1 MTPSQQ
7 RARTQRI
14 RAMVRILKNLY
25 PTVGMALDYS
35 NDWELA
41 VAVILSAQT
50 TDKQVNTV
58 TNKLFKKYTSL
69 DQYANAPLAQFQKDI
84 SSIGLYKSKGKHI
97 KETAQRLR
105 LEYGGVFPDDIHEL
119 MKLPGIGRK
128 TATVLMAQIHNKP
141 VGITVDTHVRRF
153 AIRFDLSDYKD
164 PARIEKDLL
173 MLLPKKE
180 WVDFTFRLISY
191 GRDYC
196 PARKHDCQK
205 HPLTTL
211 YPKANKIWPKSK

>member
-1 MTPSQQ
+1 MTPYQKKQ
-7 RARTQRI
+7 RTKRVVAMARE
-14 RAMVRILKNLY
+14 LKKLY
-25 PTVGMALDYS
+25 PTVGMALHYS

-50 TDKQVNTV
+50 TDKQVNIV
-58 TNKLFKKYTSL
+58 TKKLFQKYTSL
-69 DQYANAPLAQFQKDI
+69 DDYADAPLSQFQKDI

-105 LEYGGVFPDDIHEL
+105 SEFGGVFPDDIHEL

-128 TATVLMAQIHNKP
+128 TATVLMAQINNNP

-164 PARIEKDLL
+164 PARIEKDL
-173 MLLPKKE
+173 MTLLPQKE
-180 WVDFTFRLISY
+180 WVDFTFRMISY

-196 PARKHDCQK
+196 PARKHDCQN
-205 HPLTTL
+205 HPLTKI
-211 YPKANKIWPKSK
+211 YPKANQVWPRAK